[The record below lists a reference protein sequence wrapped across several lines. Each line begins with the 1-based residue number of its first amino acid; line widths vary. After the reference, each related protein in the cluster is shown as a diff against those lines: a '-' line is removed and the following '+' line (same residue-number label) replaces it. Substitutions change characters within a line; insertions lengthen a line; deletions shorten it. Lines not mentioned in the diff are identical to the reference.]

1 MSEREWSCAADRR
14 SVANLIRSAREA
26 QGLTQSELARRMES
40 SQSVIARW
48 EAGDKAIAM
57 VNLSRLAVALDITI
71 AVRFGKRE
79 GDR

>member
-1 MSEREWSCAADRR
+1 
-14 SVANLIRSAREA
+14 
-26 QGLTQSELARRMES
+26 MES